1 VQRPGWI
8 EALFFSDG
16 NCLPAIA
23 AVSAIAAAPAT
34 AAMAATPTTAAT
46 APAAVTTTT
55 APAAT
60 ALCLGTRFIHH
71 QVSPAKILPVQ
82 RIDRTVRIFVAV
94 DLHEGETA
102 RLARETV
109 TNQID
114 PRGRYPHLRKPLLKL
129 FLRRRKR
136 KITDIELLHLSL
148 LLPGT

>member
-1 VQRPGWI
+1 VQRPVWI
-8 EALFFSDG
+8 EALFFQTETA
-16 NCLPAIA
+16 CLPAIA
-23 AVSAIAAAPAT
+23 AVTAIASAPAT
-34 AAMAATPTTAAT
+34 AAMTAAPATTTAA
-46 APAAVTTTT
+46 PATVTT
-55 APAAT
+55 APAST

-82 RIDRTVRIFVAV
+82 RIDRPVRIFVAV

-102 RLARETV
+102 RLTRETV
-109 TNQID
+109 TNQIN

>member
-1 VQRPGWI
+1 M
-8 EALFFSDG
+8 EAHFFQTETA
-16 NCLPAIA
+16 CLPAIA
-23 AVSAIAAAPAT
+23 AITPIATSSAT
-34 AAMAATPTTAAT
+34 AAMAAAPTTAA
-46 APAAVTTTT
+46 APPATVTP

-82 RIDRTVRIFVAV
+82 RINRPVRIFVAV
-94 DLHEGETA
+94 DLHEGETT
-102 RLARETV
+102 RLTRETV
-109 TNQID
+109 TNQIN

-148 LLPGT
+148 LLSGT